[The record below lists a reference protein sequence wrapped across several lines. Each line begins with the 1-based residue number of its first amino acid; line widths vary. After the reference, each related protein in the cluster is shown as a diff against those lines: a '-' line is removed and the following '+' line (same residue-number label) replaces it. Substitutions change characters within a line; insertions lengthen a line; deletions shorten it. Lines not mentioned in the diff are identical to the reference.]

1 MNFNLSRN
9 SFQTIILTLIGFV
22 IAIFSSII
30 INRGL
35 GPEGRGIY
43 GLLLSSLNFLMAF
56 SQFGVP
62 ESLLFQSSKIKKKY
76 ASFCFNNIL
85 ITLFG
90 TGISAIV
97 LKTFMPLINNTIL
110 RGVHES
116 LIWFTFLILPFNLI
130 FIFFTRLLQLDGQLF
145 LYNSLHL
152 VRKIINLSVIV
163 FCFYLLGNTP
173 KSAILAI
180 IITIIILVFITLG
193 FSWKM
198 MRNNF
203 VFDYLLIKETIINGM
218 KVHWGMISATIGMHA
233 STFVLNSYLDLKSVG
248 IFSVAMAISGLLLV
262 IPESIRTALQ
272 SSIISVVEEDKEP
285 IFFTKIVIRHIV
297 LLLLVIDI
305 IIIIFGSHFINI
317 LYGNDFSSVYYPL
330 LILICGILFQSI
342 GQLIAS
348 QLTID
353 GYLNWT
359 SLSATAGV
367 ILSLIGAWL
376 FIPIYG
382 VNGAA
387 ISVLINHFIFFL
399 FLFILYKKKYNA
411 GVFGFIPTRIDIM
424 FYVNLL
430 SKKFK

>member
-1 MNFNLSRN
+1 
-9 SFQTIILTLIGFV
+9 
-22 IAIFSSII
+22 
-30 INRGL
+30 
-35 GPEGRGIY
+35 
-43 GLLLSSLNFLMAF
+43 
-56 SQFGVP
+56 
-62 ESLLFQSSKIKKKY
+62 
-76 ASFCFNNIL
+76 
-85 ITLFG
+85 
-90 TGISAIV
+90 
-97 LKTFMPLINNTIL
+97 
-110 RGVHES
+110 
-116 LIWFTFLILPFNLI
+116 
-130 FIFFTRLLQLDGQLF
+130 
-145 LYNSLHL
+145 
-152 VRKIINLSVIV
+152 
-163 FCFYLLGNTP
+163 
-173 KSAILAI
+173 
-180 IITIIILVFITLG
+180 
-193 FSWKM
+193 
-198 MRNNF
+198 
-203 VFDYLLIKETIINGM
+203 
-218 KVHWGMISATIGMHA
+218 MISGTIGMHA